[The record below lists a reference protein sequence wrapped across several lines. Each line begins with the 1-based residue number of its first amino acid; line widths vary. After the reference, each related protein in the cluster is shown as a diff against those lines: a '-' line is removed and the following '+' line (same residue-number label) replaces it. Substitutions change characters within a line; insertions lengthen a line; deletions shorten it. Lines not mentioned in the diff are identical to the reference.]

1 MRPHEKIP
9 VAIRKP
15 TAAFPRRFSK
25 DMTASP
31 PVTAPWKPKY
41 NPWIVALTVTL
52 ATFME
57 VLDTSIANVALP
69 HIAGGL
75 SATQDESTWVL
86 TSYLVANA
94 IVLPISAWL
103 SVMVGRKR
111 FYMTCVVM
119 FTISSF
125 LCGFAQSLG
134 MLVLFRVMQGL
145 GGGGL
150 ATSEQ
155 SILADTFSLEKRG
168 MAFAVYGMAVVL
180 APAIGPTLG
189 GWITDNYSWR
199 WIFYINVPVGVLS
212 LYLTHKIVED
222 PPYIKTEGI
231 RMRKNP
237 IDYIGLGLITVGI
250 GCLQYVFDKGQE
262 DDWFESRLILN
273 MTIFCGVCLTIFVIH
288 EWRHANPILDL
299 RLLKQ
304 RNFATAILMMFVLGM
319 VLFGTTVLIPQF
331 LQAQM
336 GYTARTAGMAL
347 SLGAFVLIFMMPIVG
362 QLVSRV
368 DPRMLVAIGFLSTA
382 IALYHMTI
390 LNLQMDFRTA
400 AMLRVYQVM
409 GLAFIFIPINTLSYV
424 GMPPNKSNQISGMTN
439 LFRNL
444 GGGIGISLISTF
456 LQRYGQKHQVYL
468 SAHATAGNPQFEQQ
482 LRGLTGNFMRQGAP
496 PDIAQARAL
505 SVMQRMIYGQ
515 ATTLAYIDVISVMAI
530 GILCLTPLVLVMKRP
545 KRGAKPAAAH

>member
-1 MRPHEKIP
+1 M
-9 VAIRKP
+9 
-15 TAAFPRRFSK
+15 TAAQPAWR
-25 DMTASP
+25 
-31 PVTAPWKPKY
+31 PKY

-111 FYMTCVVM
+111 FYMSCVVM
-119 FTISSF
+119 FTLSSF
-125 LCGFAQSLG
+125 LCGFAPSLG
-134 MLVLFRVMQGL
+134 MLVFFRVLQGL

-155 SILADTFSLEKRG
+155 SILADTFSLEKRS
-168 MAFAVYGMAVVL
+168 MAFAVYGMAIVL

-212 LYLTHKIVED
+212 LYLTNKIVED
-222 PPYIKTEGI
+222 PPYIKTEGA
-231 RMRKNP
+231 RMRQNP

-250 GCLQYVFDKGQE
+250 GCLQVVFDKGQE
-262 DDWFESRLILN
+262 EDWFSSRMILGL
-273 MTIFCGVCLTIFVIH
+273 TAVCIVTLTLFVFH
-288 EWRHANPILDL
+288 EWNHENPILDL

-304 RNFATAILMMFVLGM
+304 RNFATALVMMFVLGM

-331 LQAQM
+331 LQIQL

-347 SLGAFVLIFMMPIVG
+347 SMGAMVLVFMMPVVG

-368 DPRMLVAIGFLSTA
+368 DPRLLVAFGFSTTA
-382 IALYHMTI
+382 LALYHMTI
-390 LNLQMDFRTA
+390 LNMQIDFRTA
-400 AMLRVYQVM
+400 ALLRVYQVI

-444 GGGIGISLISTF
+444 GGGIGISLLSTF
-456 LQRYGQKHQVYL
+456 LQRGAQKHQVYL
-468 SAHATAGNPQFEQQ
+468 TAHATSGNPQFEQR
-482 LRGLTGNFMRQGAP
+482 LEGLTRTFSGQGLA
-496 PDIAQARAL
+496 PDIAKLRAYA
-505 SVMQRMIYGQ
+505 VIERIIYGQ
-515 ATTLAYIDVISVMAI
+515 ATTLAYIDVISVMAV